1 MGDAGVKRVLSVVF
15 WSVIA
20 AAFIGPGTVT
30 TSGTAGAA
38 YGTALLWALGF
49 STVATLVLQ
58 EASARLTAV
67 SGRDLAQALRDS
79 YHGGARGGLILVL
92 VLGAVLLGNAAYQAG
107 NLLGAAA
114 GAGLVLGLPS
124 WSLALGAGGAAG
136 LLLWLGA
143 PRTVAHA
150 LAFLVALMGV
160 AFLVTAALVRPDPV
174 AVAAGLLVP
183 SIPEAAAPAGGGTL
197 PSAGLLVLGL
207 VGTTVVPYNLFL
219 GSGLAAGRQ
228 VGEIRFGLSVAVVL
242 GGIISMGVVLV
253 GAASGWPFDFGRVAE
268 TLAEGLGPW
277 AAALFGWGLAAAGLS
292 SAVTAPLAA
301 ALAARGLFGDGP
313 DDPRWSPRSPR
324 YRAVWG
330 GVLLFGVAFGVSGV
344 SPVPAIV
351 LAQAFNG
358 VLLPVAAVF
367 LFLAINDRRLLGGGA
382 VNGPLA
388 NAVAALVVAVTV
400 VLGTAGVLRAAW
412 AALGRGA
419 PDEGLLLAAGAA
431 AVLALA
437 YPVGRAVARRRRR
450 EEPAAEPAAELTPG
464 STGAAAG
471 PRTSPPRRTSRD

>member
-1 MGDAGVKRVLSVVF
+1 MGGTGLKRLLSVVF

-58 EASARLTAV
+58 EASARLTAA
-67 SGRDLAQALRDS
+67 SGRDLAQALRES
-79 YHGGARGGLILVL
+79 YHGGARGGLVLVL

-114 GAGLVLGLPS
+114 GAGLVLGLPA
-124 WSLALGAGGAAG
+124 WILALGAGALAG

-150 LAFLVALMGV
+150 LAILVALMGV
-160 AFLVTAALVRPDPV
+160 AFLVTAALVRPDPA
-174 AVAAGLLVP
+174 AVASGLLLP
-183 SIPEAAAPAGGGTL
+183 SIPAIPEGGTAAAGGAGGL
-197 PSAGLLVLGL
+197 PAAGLLVLGL

-219 GSGLAAGRQ
+219 GSGLAAGREI
-228 VGEIRFGLSVAVVL
+228 GEIRFGLSVAVIL
-242 GGIISMGVVLV
+242 GGLISMGVVLV
-253 GAASGWPFDFGRVAE
+253 GAAAGWPFDFGRVAD
-268 TLAEGLGPW
+268 TLAAGLGPW

-301 ALAARGLFGDGP
+301 AVTARGLFGEGP
-313 DDPRWSPRSPR
+313 DDPRWSPRSAR
-324 YRAVWG
+324 YRAVWA

-344 SPVPAIV
+344 APVPAIV

-367 LFLAINDRRLLGGGA
+367 LLLAINDRRLLGSGA
-382 VNGPLA
+382 INGALA
-388 NAVAALVVAVTV
+388 NTVATLVVAVTV
-400 VLGTAGVLRAAW
+400 VLGTSGVLRAVW
-412 AALGRGA
+412 ATLGRSA
-419 PDEGLLLAAGAA
+419 PGEEVLLAAGAG
-431 AVLALA
+431 AVAVLA
-437 YPVGRAVARRRRR
+437 YPVARGVARRRSVNRGA
-450 EEPAAEPAAELTPG
+450 P
-464 STGAAAG
+464 GAAGG
-471 PRTSPPRRTSRD
+471 PRTSPPRHRSRG

>member
-1 MGDAGVKRVLSVVF
+1 MKRFLSVVF

-58 EASARLTAV
+58 EASARLTAA
-67 SGRDLAQALRDS
+67 SGRDLAQALRES
-79 YHGGARGGLILVL
+79 YHGGARGGLVLVL
-92 VLGAVLLGNAAYQAG
+92 ILGAVLLGNAAYQAG

-114 GAGLVLGLPS
+114 GAELVLGLPA
-124 WSLALGAGGAAG
+124 WSLALAAG
-136 LLLWLGA
+136 VAAAVLLWLGA

-150 LAFLVALMGV
+150 LALLVALMGV
-160 AFLVTAALVRPDPV
+160 AFLATAALVRPDPA
-174 AVAAGLLVP
+174 AVASGLLVP
-183 SIPEAAAPAGGGTL
+183 SIPEATAAAGGGAL

-219 GSGLAAGRQ
+219 GSGLAAGREI
-228 VGEIRFGLSVAVVL
+228 GEIRFGLSVAVVL
-242 GGIISMGVVLV
+242 GGVISMGVVLV
-253 GAASGWPFDFGRVAE
+253 GAAAGWPFDFGRVAAL
-268 TLAEGLGPW
+268 LADGLGPW

-301 ALAARGLFGDGP
+301 ALTARGLFGEGP
-313 DDPRWSPRSPR
+313 DDPRWSPRSVR
-324 YRAVWG
+324 YRAVWA
-330 GVLLFGVAFGVSGV
+330 GVLIFGVAFGVSGV

-358 VLLPVAAVF
+358 VLLPLAAVF
-367 LFLAINDRRLLGGGA
+367 LLLAINDRRLLGAGA
-382 VNGPLA
+382 INGPLA
-388 NAVAALVVAVTV
+388 NVVAALVVAVTV

-412 AALGRGA
+412 AALKLEA
-419 PDEGLLLAAGAA
+419 PDETLLLVAGAG
-431 AVLALA
+431 AVAVLA
-437 YPVGRAVARRRRR
+437 YPVGRAVASRRAV
-450 EEPAAEPAAELTPG
+450 PPDD
-464 STGAAAG
+464 GAAADELNVRQPG
-471 PRTSPPRRTSRD
+471 TAGAPRTSPPRRTSRD